1 MSRVIRSIPR
11 CRAAWI
17 ALCLL
22 PGAAWTAIL
31 PGTVRAQGEPRPVAV
46 SIEGEVRRPGS
57 YTLPPGSTLSALLV
71 AGGGFTDNA
80 FLRGAVL
87 TRISAEAAQE
97 AELRGIVERVTRET
111 GISAATESDARPVL
125 ELLAALRPSGRVP
138 VRLSHPRLLKGTPA
152 DIPLEEGD
160 VLRLPKKPDTVTVTG
175 AVPAAPRSVPYTEKA
190 SFKEYLRQA
199 GGTSDGA
206 DRDHVYLLRADGTV
220 ALLSLGFISW
230 NPAASRW
237 EVTALAEGPP
247 SVGPGD
253 TIIVP
258 RHLPPGL
265 PSKIARELPG
275 LLMRAAEIAGT
286 PVTLP

>member
-1 MSRVIRSIPR
+1 MTRFFRSNPR
-11 CRAAWI
+11 RRAAGI
-17 ALCLL
+17 ALVLL
-22 PGAAWTAIL
+22 LGAAFPAIL
-31 PGTVRAQGEPRPVAV
+31 PGPVGALGEPRPVAV

-57 YTLPPGSTLSALLV
+57 YTLPPGATLSALLV

-87 TRISAEAAQE
+87 SRISTEAAQE
-97 AELRGIVERVTRET
+97 AELRGILGRVIKDTEL
-111 GISAATESDARPVL
+111 SAGTESDSRPVL

-138 VRLSHPRLLKGTPA
+138 VQLAHPRLLKGTAA

-160 VLRLPKKPDTVTVTG
+160 VLRVPKKPDTVFVTG
-175 AVPAAPRSVPYTEKA
+175 AVPAAPRSVPYAAKA
-190 SFKEYLRQA
+190 SYKEYLRQA

-247 SVGPGD
+247 AVGPGD
-253 TIIVP
+253 TIVVP
-258 RHLPPGL
+258 RHPPPGL
-265 PSKIARELPG
+265 PSEIAREIPG
-275 LLMRAAEIAGT
+275 LLMRAAEIAGA